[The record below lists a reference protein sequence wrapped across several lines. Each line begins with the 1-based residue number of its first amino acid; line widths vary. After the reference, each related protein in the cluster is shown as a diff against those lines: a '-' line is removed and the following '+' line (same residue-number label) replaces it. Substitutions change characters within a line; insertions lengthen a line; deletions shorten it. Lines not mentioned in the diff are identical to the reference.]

1 MNHQLK
7 YGYSQLGT
15 NILVKI
21 NCKMSNQQAVELE
34 KKFPPGIEYVIPFDT
49 TKFVTASINEVMK
62 TLAEAMVLVAIV
74 VFMFLQNWRA
84 TLIPLI
90 AVPVSLIG
98 TFAGLWAFGFSIN
111 ITILKF

>member
-34 KKFPPGIEYVIPFDT
+34 KKFPEICIWQTRNGYRIEGAFNTKQNNVYVYDKFEDFKLSLALNLNDFKINKLIDKNQTLLNQGNLELSVADLDLPF
-49 TKFVTASINEVMK
+49 
-62 TLAEAMVLVAIV
+62 
-74 VFMFLQNWRA
+74 
-84 TLIPLI
+84 
-90 AVPVSLIG
+90 
-98 TFAGLWAFGFSIN
+98 
-111 ITILKF
+111 

>member
-34 KKFPPGIEYVIPFDT
+34 KKFPEICIWQTRNGYRIEGAFNTKQNNVYVYE
-49 TKFVTASINEVMK
+49 INK
-62 TLAEAMVLVAIV
+62 LIDKNQALLKQGNLKLNV
-74 VFMFLQNWRA
+74 VDLD
-84 TLIPLI
+84 II
-90 AVPVSLIG
+90 
-98 TFAGLWAFGFSIN
+98 
-111 ITILKF
+111 

>member
-34 KKFPPGIEYVIPFDT
+34 KKFPEICIWQTRNGYRIEGSFNTRQNNIYVYKKLEDFQLSLALKLNDY
-49 TKFVTASINEVMK
+49 KINK
-62 TLAEAMVLVAIV
+62 LIDKSQS
-74 VFMFLQNWRA
+74 FL
-84 TLIPLI
+84 
-90 AVPVSLIG
+90 
-98 TFAGLWAFGFSIN
+98 FSG
-111 ITILKF
+111 